1 MMQLGQD
8 FTFTASRKLVTA
20 KGQPLHTHKYRLR
33 VVVKGALNEDDM
45 VADAATVRKVVHDL
59 VIKKLD
65 NNALNE
71 FFKQPTLEAVAQWVF
86 AELYDLG
93 VEEIIL
99 WENPMLF
106 VRVTQESKKKK

>member
-8 FTFTASRKLVTA
+8 FNFTASRKLVTA

-45 VADAATVRKVVHDL
+45 VADAATIRKVVNDL
-59 VIKKLD
+59 IISKLD

-71 FFKQPTLEAVAQWVF
+71 FFKQPTLEAVTQWIF
-86 AELYDLG
+86 DELYDLG
-93 VEEIIL
+93 TEEIVL

-106 VRVTQESKKKK
+106 VRVTGSSKGKK